1 MSTAAH
7 TTSATTRTQNT
18 ARSDILRDL
27 KEDHKRVRKAYKAF
41 EKLDREQN
49 PQECEALVQQ
59 VLDELTLHAALEEE
73 FLYPAAREMIDEPD
87 LIDEAEVEH
96 ETMHTAIGQLRDMG
110 ASDEKFAARFTVLC
124 EYVLHH
130 VKEEEG
136 EIFPKLEQLKLDWDA
151 MAEGMATRRAEAD
164 IDGDVDGDG
173 MDGQTS
179 GRNDSPAARAAT

>member
-7 TTSATTRTQNT
+7 TATTANTRTQNA
-18 ARSDILRDL
+18 ARSQVIGEL

-41 EKLDREQN
+41 EKLDREQS

-73 FLYPAAREMIDEPD
+73 FLYPAVHELIDEPD

-110 ASDEKFAARFTVLC
+110 ATDEKFAARFTVLC

-136 EIFPKLEQLKLDWDA
+136 EIFPKLEKLKLDWDA
-151 MAEGMATRRAEAD
+151 IAEGMAMRRAEAEG
-164 IDGDVDGDG
+164 DGDAG
-173 MDGQTS
+173 T
-179 GRNDSPAARAAT
+179 AT